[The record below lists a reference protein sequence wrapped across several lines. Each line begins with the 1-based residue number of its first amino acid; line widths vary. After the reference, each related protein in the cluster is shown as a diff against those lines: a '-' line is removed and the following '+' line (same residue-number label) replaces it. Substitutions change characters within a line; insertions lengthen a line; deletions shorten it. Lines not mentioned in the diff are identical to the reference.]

1 MGTGKKV
8 AVCRG
13 WPRKKNGCDF
23 VVSSMTGY
31 GRSNKSTDGLSVTIE
46 LKTVNHRFSEHQLRI
61 PRQMIR
67 LEDKIKKVL
76 ASRIKRGR
84 VELFAGIEGE
94 GAVSR
99 KVNVDW
105 DLLDEYYQYIMQIK
119 ERYHLSD
126 GPSITDL
133 ASREDMLSIQEE
145 DAADGKLEAM
155 VIEAVEEAA
164 ERLISMR
171 KAEGAELEKD
181 IRIQLDKLQACLAQ
195 LKSLAPLVI
204 KQYGDRLEK
213 KMTEFLGE
221 QIDQNRILAEVAVF
235 SDKADINEEITRLES
250 HIGQFGSTLLLD
262 EPVGRKLDFLLQ
274 EMNREAN
281 TIGSKAN
288 DSSIAREVVEIKS
301 LLEKMKEQVQ
311 NIE

>member
-8 AVCRG
+8 AVCRV

-195 LKSLAPLVI
+195 LKNLAPLVI

>member
-1 MGTGKKV
+1 M
-8 AVCRG
+8 
-13 WPRKKNGCDF
+13 
-23 VVSSMTGY
+23 VSSMTGY

-164 ERLISMR
+164 ERLTSMR

-195 LKSLAPLVI
+195 LKNLAPLVI

>member
-1 MGTGKKV
+1 LETGKKV

-46 LKTVNHRFSEHQLRI
+46 LKTVNHRFSEHQLRM

-105 DLLDEYYQYIMQIK
+105 DLMDEYYQYIMQIK

-133 ASREDMLSIQEE
+133 VSREDMLSIQEE
-145 DAADGKLEAM
+145 DAADGELEAI

-164 ERLISMR
+164 AQLVSMR

-181 IRIQLDKLQACLAQ
+181 IRVQLEKLQDCLAQ
-195 LKSLAPLVI
+195 LKHLAPLVI

-288 DSSIAREVVEIKS
+288 DSSIAREVVEMKS

>member
-1 MGTGKKV
+1 M
-8 AVCRG
+8 
-13 WPRKKNGCDF
+13 
-23 VVSSMTGY
+23 VSSMTGY
-31 GRSNKSTDGLSVTIE
+31 GRSNKSTDGFSVNIE
-46 LKTVNHRFSEHQLRI
+46 LKTVNHRFSEHQLRM

-84 VELFAGIEGE
+84 VELFASIEGE

-133 ASREDMLSIQEE
+133 VSREDMLSIQEE
-145 DAADGKLEAM
+145 DAADGELEAI
-155 VIEAVEEAA
+155 VIDAVEEAA

-181 IRIQLDKLQACLAQ
+181 IRVQLDKLQACLAQ
-195 LKSLAPLVI
+195 LKNLAPLVI

-235 SDKADINEEITRLES
+235 SDKADINEEITRLDS
-250 HIGQFGSTLLLD
+250 HIGQFGSTLLLE

-288 DSSIAREVVEIKS
+288 DSSIAREVVEMKS

>member
-1 MGTGKKV
+1 
-8 AVCRG
+8 
-13 WPRKKNGCDF
+13 
-23 VVSSMTGY
+23 MTGY

-133 ASREDMLSIQEE
+133 ASREDMLSIHEE

-164 ERLISMR
+164 AQLVSMR

-181 IRIQLDKLQACLAQ
+181 IRVQLEKLLACLAQ
-195 LKSLAPLVI
+195 LKNLAPLVI

>member
-1 MGTGKKV
+1 
-8 AVCRG
+8 
-13 WPRKKNGCDF
+13 
-23 VVSSMTGY
+23 MTGY

-67 LEDKIKKVL
+67 LEDKIKKVI

-119 ERYHLSD
+119 ERYHLSE
-126 GPSITDL
+126 GPSIADL
-133 ASREDMLSIQEE
+133 ASREDLLSIQEE

-164 ERLISMR
+164 AQLVYMR

-181 IRIQLDKLQACLAQ
+181 IRVQLEKLQACLAQ
-195 LKSLAPLVI
+195 LKNLAPLVI

-213 KMTEFLGE
+213 KMTEFLGG

-288 DSSIAREVVEIKS
+288 DSSIAREVVEMKS

>member
-1 MGTGKKV
+1 
-8 AVCRG
+8 
-13 WPRKKNGCDF
+13 
-23 VVSSMTGY
+23 MTGY

-46 LKTVNHRFSEHQLRI
+46 LKTVNHRFSEHQLRM

-105 DLLDEYYQYIMQIK
+105 DLMDEYYQYIMQIK

-133 ASREDMLSIQEE
+133 VSREDMLSIQEE
-145 DAADGKLEAM
+145 DAADGELEAI

-164 ERLISMR
+164 AQLVSMR

-181 IRIQLDKLQACLAQ
+181 IRVQLEKLQDCLAQ
-195 LKSLAPLVI
+195 LKHLAPLVI

-288 DSSIAREVVEIKS
+288 DSSIAREVVEMKS